1 VYVPFNSD
9 VPAIA
14 RALET
19 ALFDQTVRARVLA
32 AAPAALAKYNW
43 PRAAAET
50 MAVLEMACNP

>member
-1 VYVPFNSD
+1 
-9 VPAIA
+9 
-14 RALET
+14 
-19 ALFDQTVRARVLA
+19 LFDQTVRARVLA